1 MHSTCFPVF
10 PIKEL
15 VFLIL
20 LAKNSFGPGLLDVM
34 LFWME
39 FNNLLL
45 KHLTRVGFKRHL
57 SVEPSKKHSMSVCA
71 CVCVRMC
78 VCVCVCVPVCAFVCK
93 TVSPSSGSPK

>member
-57 SVEPSKKHSMSVCA
+57 SVETSKKLSKSVCA
-71 CVCVRMC
+71 CVYICVCRC
-78 VCVCVCVPVCAFVCK
+78 VCVFVQWED
-93 TVSPSSGSPK
+93 V

>member
-20 LAKNSFGPGLLDVM
+20 LAKNSFGPGLLDVT

-57 SVEPSKKHSMSVCA
+57 SVETSKKHSMSVCA
-71 CVCVRMC
+71 CVCVC
-78 VCVCVCVPVCAFVCK
+78 VWLCAFVCK
-93 TVSPSSGSPK
+93 SVSPSSGSPK